1 MAVSIML
8 GFGVK
13 EAELKTAK
21 EYLVELEL
29 ENPNSDLAYMDWT
42 DADALQAFFDCG
54 CIAVGE
60 AKYEE
65 ADNITSTWLV
75 YSREELK
82 VGKIQSSISKNL
94 KSFNRKSK
102 GYKLSLYGITLS
114 IIERTEDKKVIIH
127 PAGQWKYTSDT
138 GDEPAS
144 EYIVTIVYDE
154 THYKMRAQADD
165 GKHGVKWVQFPH
177 KLREREGQQYRVDQL
192 IYDSER
198 DFYRVKGSIMEV

>member
-1 MAVSIML
+1 MAVNIML

-13 EAELKTAK
+13 EEELKTAK
-21 EYLVELEL
+21 EYLVDLEI
-29 ENPNSDLAYMDWT
+29 ENPNLDLAYMDWT

-60 AKYEE
+60 ACCDE
-65 ADNITSTWLV
+65 AENITSTWLV
-75 YSREELK
+75 YSREELE
-82 VGKIQSSISKNL
+82 VGKMQSSISKNL
-94 KSFNRKSK
+94 KAFNRKNK

-114 IIERTEDKKVIIH
+114 LIERIGDKKCRNHLV
-127 PAGQWKYTSDT
+127 GKWTYTSDT
-138 GDEPAS
+138 GDEPEG
-144 EYIVTIVYDE
+144 EYIVTIVYDD
-154 THYKMRAQADD
+154 TRYKMRAQADD

-198 DFYRVKGSIMEV
+198 DFYRVKGSITEV

>member
-13 EAELKTAK
+13 EEELKTAK

-60 AKYEE
+60 AKYNEG
-65 ADNITSTWLV
+65 DNITSTWLV
-75 YSREELK
+75 YSRDELE

-114 IIERTEDKKVIIH
+114 TIQRTEDKQVTIH
-127 PAGQWKYTSDT
+127 PVGKWTYTSNT

-154 THYKMRAQADD
+154 THYKMRAQAND

-177 KLREREGQQYRVDQL
+177 MLREREGQQYRVDQL
-192 IYDSER
+192 IYDNER
-198 DFYRVKGSIMEV
+198 DFYRVKGSITEV

>member
-60 AKYEE
+60 AKYNEG
-65 ADNITSTWLV
+65 DNITSTWLV
-75 YSREELK
+75 YSRGELEI
-82 VGKIQSSISKNL
+82 GKIQSSISKNL

-114 IIERTEDKKVIIH
+114 TIQRTEDKQVTIH
-127 PAGQWKYTSDT
+127 PVGKWKYTSDT
-138 GDEPAS
+138 GDEPAG
-144 EYIVTIVYDE
+144 EYIVTIVFDDVRL
-154 THYKMRAQADD
+154 KMRAQADD
-165 GKHGVKWVQFPH
+165 GKHGAKWVQFPH
-177 KLREREGQQYRVDQL
+177 QLRAREGQQYRVDQL

-198 DFYRVKGSIMEV
+198 DFYRVKGSITEV

>member
-60 AKYEE
+60 VEYNEG
-65 ADNITSTWLV
+65 DNITSTWLV
-75 YSREELK
+75 YSREELE

-114 IIERTEDKKVIIH
+114 TIQRTEDKQVTIH
-127 PAGQWKYTSDT
+127 PVGKWKYTSDT
-138 GDEPAS
+138 VDEPAG
-144 EYIVTIVYDE
+144 EYIVTIIYDE
-154 THYKMRAQADD
+154 THYKMRAQAND

-192 IYDSER
+192 IYDSDR
-198 DFYRVKGSIMEV
+198 DFYRVKGSITEV

>member
-8 GFGVK
+8 NFGVK
-13 EAELKTAK
+13 EEELKTAK

-54 CIAVGE
+54 CIAGGE
-60 AKYEE
+60 AKYNE

-75 YSREELK
+75 YSREELE
-82 VGKIQSSISKNL
+82 VGKIQASISKNL
-94 KSFNRKSK
+94 KSFNRKNK

-127 PAGQWKYTSDT
+127 PVGKWAYTSDT
-138 GDEPAS
+138 VDEPAS
-144 EYIVTIVYDE
+144 EYIVTIVFDDVRL
-154 THYKMRAQADD
+154 KMRAQAD

-198 DFYRVKGSIMEV
+198 DFYRVKGSITEV